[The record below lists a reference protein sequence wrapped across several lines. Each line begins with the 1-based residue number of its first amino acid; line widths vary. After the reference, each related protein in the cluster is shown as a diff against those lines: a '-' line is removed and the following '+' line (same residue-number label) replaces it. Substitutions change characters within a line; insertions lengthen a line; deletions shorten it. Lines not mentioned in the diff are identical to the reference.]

1 MKQTKIIF
9 SLLSVLA
16 LGLTSCLKEHI
27 KNIDQDKSVSLVE
40 FANTGSNVAA
50 VSSVYPGFF
59 VDLGTLATGESAK
72 MNINVDYS
80 GVDEAPEDITVNVE
94 LDTALLTTYN
104 TDNGTSYVLP
114 PSDVFTLPT
123 SVVIKKGTRMGQAE
137 ATITRSA
144 NFSFDASYA
153 IPIKIASVSSGSTSS
168 NTNKAV
174 YAFGIRN
181 IYDGVYTV
189 DGQLSDAF
197 ASTITGDYPFTA
209 ELKTLGPTS
218 IYFDSH
224 PILAGGAG
232 SSYGEFS
239 PVFNIDPA
247 TNKITGVVN
256 AQGQPSPGRKRS
268 AEIIATGVNAYD
280 PATKSF
286 KVSYALY
293 QGGELRTTF
302 EETFTYVGPRP

>member
-1 MKQTKIIF
+1 MKQTKLVL

-27 KNIDQDKSVSLVE
+27 QNIDQNKSVSLVE
-40 FANTGSNVAA
+40 FANTGSNVSA

-137 ATITRSA
+137 ATITRS
-144 NFSFDASYA
+144 
-153 IPIKIASVSSGSTSS
+153 
-168 NTNKAV
+168 
-174 YAFGIRN
+174 
-181 IYDGVYTV
+181 
-189 DGQLSDAF
+189 
-197 ASTITGDYPFTA
+197 
-209 ELKTLGPTS
+209 
-218 IYFDSH
+218 
-224 PILAGGAG
+224 
-232 SSYGEFS
+232 
-239 PVFNIDPA
+239 
-247 TNKITGVVN
+247 
-256 AQGQPSPGRKRS
+256 
-268 AEIIATGVNAYD
+268 
-280 PATKSF
+280 
-286 KVSYALY
+286 
-293 QGGELRTTF
+293 
-302 EETFTYVGPRP
+302 